1 MKTKV
6 SLLMYSVLLCFGILC
21 LGTKLTASASTLPVE
36 VSMYDDSEWSYEY
49 TTIDYGYELLTS
61 AMYHN
66 QKYTYLYNDTGTIIG
81 MLNSEGEQIVKYEY
95 DINGLPAHTYSN
107 ENGIWIENNDSSF
120 IGNQNHMFSAGYFFD
135 TLSQCYFIHGRFYDP
150 VSKKYTD
157 GVDDISYLTNTNPFL
172 SANAGIQPLN
182 DFELMDQLA
191 SSWADAL
198 LNSSSYGAAI
208 QSYSSGWYT
217 SLSDVEVLARAIYC
231 EGGTAYTNEEDA
243 VAWVI
248 LNRVNNY
255 AYSNAP
261 IDIVKQANQFSSITG
276 GASSTQYSRIPSTNT
291 ERWKHSTYLACL
303 LLTTTDTTKWKN
315 IVGNPI
321 NGQLFFYSY
330 TAAQSSSIFT
340 GSNDALKY
348 NGKDINNVQVLGY
361 GFVSSFSTLFQQYNP
376 IRYSRNIF
384 YSLK

>member
-1 MKTKV
+1 MGSLSYIIIYIICSHEIYV
-6 SLLMYSVLLCFGILC
+6 S
-21 LGTKLTASASTLPVE
+21 A
-36 VSMYDDSEWSYEY
+36 
-49 TTIDYGYELLTS
+49 
-61 AMYHN
+61 
-66 QKYTYLYNDTGTIIG
+66 
-81 MLNSEGEQIVKYEY
+81 
-95 DINGLPAHTYSN
+95 
-107 ENGIWIENNDSSF
+107 
-120 IGNQNHMFSAGYFFD
+120 
-135 TLSQCYFIHGRFYDP
+135 
-150 VSKKYTD
+150 
-157 GVDDISYLTNTNPFL
+157 YLTNTNPFL

-208 QSYSSGWYT
+208 HSYSSGWYT

-261 IDIVKQANQFSSITG
+261 IDIVKQANRFSSITG